1 MSLILLGFSYKFISS
16 PTFPFNDRC
25 TNTQFD
31 SLHLPLHRQL
41 KSRGY
46 EHGDDG
52 KFNVHDFVRDNTK
65 ARSVCAQCRNM

>member
-1 MSLILLGFSYKFISS
+1 MEFFEISPINTFNIFILI
-16 PTFPFNDRC
+16 C
-25 TNTQFD
+25 
-31 SLHLPLHRQL
+31 RQL